1 MGCLWQTLQK
11 FVLLIG
17 SMSGAA
23 SSHKDPHIDDL
34 EDHPAGPVLGFHSVV
49 VPWVASGMV

>member
-1 MGCLWQTLQK
+1 MGRLWQTLQK

-17 SMSGAA
+17 SMSGTA
-23 SSHKDPHIDDL
+23 SSHKDPHIYDL
-34 EDHPAGPVLGFHSVV
+34 EDHPTGPALGSHSVV